1 MGPAIKDV
9 GNEEGHFVLNMDFT
23 WTFIR
28 KQIETEKSKIWCPLS
43 LSDFVRRKKRLKL
56 TLWILVAYKV
66 PCRLQVN
73 GILTCKSA
81 NFVAV

>member
-28 KQIETEKSKIWCPLS
+28 KQNETEKSKISVIFCVTQKTVATHPL
-43 LSDFVRRKKRLKL
+43 DFGCL
-56 TLWILVAYKV
+56 
-66 PCRLQVN
+66 
-73 GILTCKSA
+73 
-81 NFVAV
+81 